1 MALTVEKEYVE
12 LDNIWKILLSG
23 DVDISSSIQLKE
35 DLNLILDEKELSI
48 DLDMSNLSYIDST
61 GLGVLIG
68 VLKRVKKNENN
79 IFVSNVKSNIS
90 KLLRITGLD
99 KIFIIR

>member
-1 MALTVEKEYVE
+1 VALTVEKEYVE

-23 DVDISSSIQLKE
+23 DVDISSSIQLKK

-68 VLKRVKKNENN
+68 VFKRVRENENN